1 MKNNDPFLKTEML
14 FYSPEIRSGRSS
26 PHQQMMNGMRHPLQP
41 PMSDHQAASNALN
54 AARSSLNSAAQE
66 SAQKALAAEAQ
77 MEELEELGHHG
88 ETFAEYQPK
97 KLKVGLKHPDIVV
110 ESASLSSVE
119 PPEVKYEL
127 NIPDHVIDA
136 GFLSSLQVY

>member
-1 MKNNDPFLKTEML
+1 M
-14 FYSPEIRSGRSS
+14 S
-26 PHQQMMNGMRHPLQP
+26 PHL
-41 PMSDHQAASNALN
+41 SDHLSNNAYN

-66 SAQKALAAEAQ
+66 SAERALAAEAQ

-119 PPEVKYEL
+119 PPEVNYEL
-127 NIPDHVIDA
+127 SIPDHVIDA
-136 GFLSSLQVY
+136 GYLSSLQVCVSDDDIARAPLLQTG